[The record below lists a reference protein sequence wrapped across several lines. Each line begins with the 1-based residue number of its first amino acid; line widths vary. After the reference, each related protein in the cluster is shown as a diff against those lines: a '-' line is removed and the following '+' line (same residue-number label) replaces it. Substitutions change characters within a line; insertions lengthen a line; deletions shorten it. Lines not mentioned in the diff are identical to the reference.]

1 MALED
6 DIRSAVAVHLKV
18 EPDQLQED
26 TLFGDDLCVDSLA
39 AAELL
44 LVLEDKLDISLA
56 EDALVGPEKATYG
69 DLVRAV
75 KQSGQPLPSL

>member
-1 MALED
+1 MSLED
-6 DIRSAVAVHLKV
+6 DIRSTVASHLKV
-18 EPDQLQED
+18 SPDSLHED
-26 TLFGDDLCVDSLA
+26 TLFADDLCVDSLA

-44 LVLEDKLDISLA
+44 LVLEDELKISLA

-75 KQSGQPLPSL
+75 KETGRPLSST